1 MFMEGEVVGLQCC
14 RTFVSKLFIM
24 CTMAKHTNV
33 DALNRNLGSM
43 SKEDEDFGNDI

>member
-24 CTMAKHTNV
+24 CIITKHTNV
-33 DALNRNLGSM
+33 DALNRNLGST